1 MKKKAGAQDI
11 MGLFSRLREIASE
24 AKLLE
29 QEQQAIRGELGR
41 LIEPGKARA
50 GVLHVVQ
57 PHVSVKWSQV
67 YEQVVGRLVPAT
79 KRDLA
84 ASIKESCTSTTSAH
98 SYKLEAEG

>member
-1 MKKKAGAQDI
+1 MSKKNGTDI

-41 LIEPGKARA
+41 LIEPGKSR
-50 GVLHVVQ
+50 GGIMHVVQ

-67 YEQVVGRLVPAT
+67 YDQVVTQLVPST

-84 ASIKESCTSTTSAH
+84 ASIKAACTATTQAH